1 MAGRGGNT
9 FLICWG
15 VEGRRRNGQVG
26 AERVW
31 DGRAERD
38 RSYFVL
44 FLLLFS
50 YSTTGGYEWRRFGGW
65 VGGWRGGLFC
75 WGVEGRRRNGQVG
88 AERVWDGRAERDRIY
103 FVLLE
108 KFCFEKFDFFF
119 ILFFKIFFRVLFCCG
134 VEGRRRNGQVGAERV
149 WDGRAKRDRSYFV
162 LLEKFCFEKLDLVF
176 FNFVFKFF
184 L

>member
-15 VEGRRRNGQVG
+15 VEGRRRNGEVG

-50 YSTTGGYEWRRFGGW
+50 YSTTGGYEWKRFGGW
-65 VGGWRGGLFC
+65 VGGWRGGFILLGSRGEETEWAGRGGEGLYLFC
-75 WGVEGRRRNGQVG
+75 SFGE
-88 AERVWDGRAERDRIY
+88 
-103 FVLLE
+103 
-108 KFCFEKFDFFF
+108 
-119 ILFFKIFFRVLFCCG
+119 ILF
-134 VEGRRRNGQVGAERV
+134 
-149 WDGRAKRDRSYFV
+149 
-162 LLEKFCFEKLDLVF
+162 
-176 FNFVFKFF
+176 
-184 L
+184 